1 MAIVT
6 IAGTA
11 GSGKSTLAKLL
22 AKTLGY
28 QHYSVG
34 DARRAIAAKKGI
46 TLQELNRMSED
57 GTFDS
62 DTPVDLYMEWLGKE
76 KDDIVIDCRTGFHFI
91 PHSIKIFLDADKD
104 VRAHRVLD
112 RKSVGERPK
121 NLAHALAMLDE
132 HKLSEK
138 RRYQKYYGIDI
149 WDKTHYDAVLD
160 STTKTPEQLVTEI
173 LARFPALKTQEV
185 RKKNDGDTTRTA

>member
-28 QHYSVG
+28 QHHSVG
-34 DARRAIAAKKGI
+34 DARRAIAAEKGI
-46 TLQELNRMSED
+46 TLQELNKMSED

-62 DTPVDLYMEWLGKE
+62 DTPVDLYMERLGKE
-76 KDDIVIDCRTGFHFI
+76 KDDVVIDCRTGFHFV

-104 VRAHRVLD
+104 VRAHRLLN
-112 RKSVGERPK
+112 RKSVSERPED
-121 NLAHALAMLDE
+121 LAHALAMLDE
-132 HKLSEK
+132 HMLSEK
-138 RRYQKYYGIDI
+138 RRYQKYYNINI
-149 WDKTHYDAVLD
+149 WDKAHYDLILD
-160 STTKTPEQLVTEI
+160 STTKTPEQLVAEI
-173 LARFPALKTQEV
+173 LKRFPELKRGGTKE
-185 RKKNDGDTTRTA
+185 KPF